1 MTNVVIMALDIAST
15 VGCGIVGSPGLAVVC
30 GVVASILT
38 GPFAASM
45 VAIGE
50 GLGQAFEDLY
60 NSWKQGKIM
69 EGFKLVLG
77 DMQHVKEQIINKFE
91 PLANHILNGVRK
103 ATTFIGKVI
112 NRLNGF
118 LGGDGFEGETS
129 SYDLIMPAQVREN
142 LQAAG
147 FRYISVTQHCQR
159 AFVKRTKPA
168 KLLELGNAGLYR
180 LTTDRCDYIQNVNSV
195 DITVYKENNPNA
207 GVECQNGIAIQGED
221 RKVRIAPLILQL
233 VGWRPVVHWTHTVDS
248 CKNVASAPPAVQ
260 PPPQRVPDR
269 VTIEDDIFI
278 KKPWRLNPP
287 TGFPVDNLVF

>member
-1 MTNVVIMALDIAST
+1 MALDIAST
-15 VGCGIVGSPGLAVVC
+15 VGCGLVGGPGLAVVC

-50 GLGQAFEDLY
+50 GLGQSFKDLY
-60 NSWKQGKIM
+60 NSWKEGKIT

-77 DMQHVKEQIINKFE
+77 DMQHVKEQIIDKFE

-147 FRYISVTQHCQR
+147 
-159 AFVKRTKPA
+159 
-168 KLLELGNAGLYR
+168 N
-180 LTTDRCDYIQNVNSV
+180 V

-233 VGWRPVVHWTHTVDS
+233 VGWRPVVHWTHTVNS
-248 CKNVASAPPAVQ
+248 CKNVASGPPQPLPERTQ
-260 PPPQRVPDR
+260 PPV
-269 VTIEDDIFI
+269 EA
-278 KKPWRLNPP
+278 
-287 TGFPVDNLVF
+287 PVF